1 MKSYTLLFLSFQVV
15 EAIINVQTAY
25 AGDAANGMRVF
36 NTYCSD
42 CHSITEGKNKIGPS
56 LWNVVGRRPAS
67 ISDFNYSDAMRKNDI
82 IWTEDRI
89 STYITNP
96 QGLLPG
102 VKMAFPGL
110 KDPQKCADVIQFLS
124 QQH

>member
-42 CHSITEGKNKIGPS
+42 CHSITEGKIKLVPHFGMSWEES
-56 LWNVVGRRPAS
+56 LPAL
-67 ISDFNYSDAMRKNDI
+67 A
-82 IWTEDRI
+82 TL
-89 STYITNP
+89 T
-96 QGLLPG
+96 
-102 VKMAFPGL
+102 
-110 KDPQKCADVIQFLS
+110 IQMLCVRMT
-124 QQH
+124 